1 MKRAYER
8 LLVKSSC
15 KEKPQHFRDAS
26 TMGWPPGRA
35 AAVEWSQPDPGGL
48 QRGELEIWL
57 KTFGGAKRSCD
68 VWIPDIGTRDI
79 ILKLP
84 WIPQDVRDARTVVYL
99 LRKAANR
106 VEPAQEK
113 QVCCSQQSRKELE
126 IWRALWHQ
134 IWSLEFPQL
143 VFGLAFP
150 HYVIL
155 DDIIWCCRYVIYF
168 LTLIL

>member
-1 MKRAYER
+1 
-8 LLVKSSC
+8 
-15 KEKPQHFRDAS
+15 
-26 TMGWPPGRA
+26 MGWQPGRA

-68 VWIPDIGTRDI
+68 VWIPDIETRDI

-113 QVCCSQQSRKELE
+113 EVCCSQQSWKELE
-126 IWRALWHQ
+126 IWRVLWHQ
-134 IWSLEFPQL
+134 TWRCRVWGLPSWFPVLLWFSIPSQCSLSS
-143 VFGLAFP
+143 
-150 HYVIL
+150 IL
-155 DDIIWCCRYVIYF
+155 EWWWTSCAMVWGKSVIYLLF
-168 LTLIL
+168 YFDFAGVTA